1 MEVRLIIVSGRA
13 GSGKSS
19 TANEMSEQLKR
30 LEMRHAHIDCD
41 NLDAMFPADDGA
53 DMLLANL
60 AALWSNYYHLRG
72 VDRLI
77 ISGTGA
83 VLETERI
90 ARTLRRVTASI
101 PTLHFQTPPSPPKQ
115 QQQQQQQ
122 QASSY
127 PGGGSGSSS
136 SSSKETGA
144 SPPPRLGGKDGRMMP
159 PASVTTRAF
168 ILQVPDALAERRLK
182 QREVGSELSQLLASS
197 RRMAGVLESQVGGW
211 ARRVPTDQREV
222 KEVALEIL
230 RTAGWI

>member
-77 ISGTGA
+77 ISGTA
-83 VLETERI
+83 
-90 ARTLRRVTASI
+90 A
-101 PTLHFQTPPSPPKQ
+101 
-115 QQQQQQQ
+115 
-122 QASSY
+122 
-127 PGGGSGSSS
+127 
-136 SSSKETGA
+136 
-144 SPPPRLGGKDGRMMP
+144 
-159 PASVTTRAF
+159 
-168 ILQVPDALAERRLK
+168 VPDALAERRLK

>member
-77 ISGTGA
+77 ISGTAA

-90 ARTLRRVTASI
+90 TRTLRRVTASI
-101 PTLHFQTPPSPPKQ
+101 PTLHFQTPPSPPKS
-115 QQQQQQQ
+115 QQQQ

-127 PGGGSGSSS
+127 PGGGSSSS
-136 SSSKETGA
+136 SSSKETGV

-159 PASVTTRAF
+159 PASVSTRAF

>member
-136 SSSKETGA
+136 SSS
-144 SPPPRLGGKDGRMMP
+144 PPPRLGGKDGRMMP

>member
-13 GSGKSS
+13 GSGKTA

-30 LEMRHAHIDCD
+30 LEIRHAHIDGD
-41 NLDAMFPADDGA
+41 NLDAMFPAEGGA
-53 DMLLANL
+53 DMLVANL

-77 ISGTGA
+77 ISGTAA

-90 ARTLRRVTASI
+90 TRTLRRVTASI
-101 PTLHFQTPPSPPKQ
+101 PTLHFQSPPSPKQ
-115 QQQQQQQ
+115 T
-122 QASSY
+122 
-127 PGGGSGSSS
+127 SSS
-136 SSSKETGA
+136 SSGPSA
-144 SPPPRLGGKDGRMMP
+144 SPRLGGKDGRMMP
-159 PASVTTRAF
+159 PASVTARAF

-182 QREVGSELSQLLASS
+182 QREVGSELPQLLASS
-197 RRMAGVLESQVGGW
+197 RRMAGVLEAQVGGW

-222 KEVALEIL
+222 KEVALDIL

>member
-13 GSGKSS
+13 GSGKTA

-30 LEMRHAHIDCD
+30 LEIRHAHIDGD
-41 NLDAMFPADDGA
+41 NLDAMFPAEGGA
-53 DMLLANL
+53 DMLVANL

-77 ISGTGA
+77 VSGAAA

-90 ARTLRRVTASI
+90 TRTLRRVTASI
-101 PTLHFQTPPSPPKQ
+101 PTLHFQSPPSPKQ
-115 QQQQQQQ
+115 T
-122 QASSY
+122 
-127 PGGGSGSSS
+127 SSS
-136 SSSKETGA
+136 SSGPSA
-144 SPPPRLGGKDGRMMP
+144 SPRLGGKDGRMMP
-159 PASVTTRAF
+159 PASVTARAF

-182 QREVGSELSQLLASS
+182 QREVGSELPQLLASS
-197 RRMAGVLESQVGGW
+197 RRMAGVLEAQVGGW

-222 KEVALEIL
+222 KEVALDIL

>member
-13 GSGKSS
+13 GSGKTS

-30 LEMRHAHIDCD
+30 MEIRHAHINGD
-41 NLDAMFPADDGA
+41 NLDAMFPDEAGA

-77 ISGTGA
+77 LSGTAA
-83 VLETERI
+83 VLETDRI

-101 PTLHFQTPPSPPKQ
+101 PTLHFQSPPSPKQ
-115 QQQQQQQ
+115 QAEGQ
-122 QASSY
+122 
-127 PGGGSGSSS
+127 SSS
-136 SSSKETGA
+136 S
-144 SPPPRLGGKDGRMMP
+144 PRLGGKDGRMMP

-182 QREVGSELSQLLASS
+182 QREVGSELPQLLASS

-222 KEVALEIL
+222 KEVAMDIL

>member
-13 GSGKSS
+13 GSGKTS

-30 LEMRHAHIDCD
+30 FEIKHAHIDGD
-41 NLDAMFPADDGA
+41 NLDAMFPEEAGA

-60 AALWSNYYHLRG
+60 ASLWSNYYHLRG

-77 ISGTGA
+77 LSGTAA
-83 VLETERI
+83 VLETDRI

-101 PTLHFQTPPSPPKQ
+101 PTLHFQAPPPPSPQPSPGRKD
-115 QQQQQQQ
+115 
-122 QASSY
+122 
-127 PGGGSGSSS
+127 GGGP
-136 SSSKETGA
+136 
-144 SPPPRLGGKDGRMMP
+144 SPPTPPRLGGKDGRMMP

-168 ILQVPDALAERRLK
+168 ILQVPDALVERRLK
-182 QREVGSELSQLLASS
+182 QREVGSELPQLLASS

-222 KEVALEIL
+222 KEVALDIL

>member
-13 GSGKSS
+13 GSGKTS

-30 LEMRHAHIDCD
+30 LEIRHAHIDGD
-41 NLDAMFPADDGA
+41 NLDAMFPAEGGA

-77 ISGTGA
+77 VSGTAA

-90 ARTLRRVTASI
+90 TRTLRRVTASI
-101 PTLHFQTPPSPPKQ
+101 PTLHHVQSPPS
-115 QQQQQQQ
+115 
-122 QASSY
+122 
-127 PGGGSGSSS
+127 
-136 SSSKETGA
+136 
-144 SPPPRLGGKDGRMMP
+144 PPRLGGKDGRMMP
-159 PASVTTRAF
+159 PASVTARAF

-182 QREVGSELSQLLASS
+182 QREVGSELPQLLASS

-222 KEVALEIL
+222 KEVALDIL

>member
-77 ISGTGA
+77 ISGTAA

-115 QQQQQQQ
+115 QQQQQQ
-122 QASSY
+122 ASSY
-127 PGGGSGSSS
+127 PGGGSGSSSSS

>member
-13 GSGKSS
+13 GSGKTS

-30 LEMRHAHIDCD
+30 MEIRHAHINGD
-41 NLDAMFPADDGA
+41 NLDAMFPDEAGA

-77 ISGTGA
+77 LSGTAA
-83 VLETERI
+83 VLETDRI

-101 PTLHFQTPPSPPKQ
+101 PTLHFQSPPSPKQ
-115 QQQQQQQ
+115 QAEGQ
-122 QASSY
+122 SSL
-127 PGGGSGSSS
+127 S
-136 SSSKETGA
+136 
-144 SPPPRLGGKDGRMMP
+144 PRLGGKGGRMMP

-182 QREVGSELSQLLASS
+182 QREVGSELPQLLASS

-222 KEVALEIL
+222 KEVAMDIL

>member
-13 GSGKSS
+13 GSGKTS

-30 LEMRHAHIDCD
+30 LEIRHAHIDGD
-41 NLDAMFPADDGA
+41 NLDAMFPDEAGA

-77 ISGTGA
+77 LSGTAA
-83 VLETERI
+83 VLEADRI

-101 PTLHFQTPPSPPKQ
+101 PTLHFQSPPSPPKQ
-115 QQQQQQQ
+115 G
-122 QASSY
+122 QA
-127 PGGGSGSSS
+127 SSS
-136 SSSKETGA
+136 SSA
-144 SPPPRLGGKDGRMMP
+144 APRLGGKDGRMMP

-182 QREVGSELSQLLASS
+182 QREVGSELPQLLASS
-197 RRMAGVLESQVGGW
+197 RRMAGALESQVGGW

-222 KEVALEIL
+222 KEVAMDIL